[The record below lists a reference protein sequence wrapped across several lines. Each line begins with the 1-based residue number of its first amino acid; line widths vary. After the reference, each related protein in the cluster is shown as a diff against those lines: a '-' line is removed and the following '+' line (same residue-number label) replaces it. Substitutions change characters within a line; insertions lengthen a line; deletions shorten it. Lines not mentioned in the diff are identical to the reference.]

1 MKNLLFLL
9 LLIFITSCDK
19 NDELPTKTQA
29 QNNPMQLYI
38 INGDI
43 EYYSEITDGSKQKK
57 PIFIYDTP
65 NKTEEINSST
75 SKVSEEST
83 TLDFRYG
90 DDVSTKSGCTIDRY
104 YRNNFYKTDKGVY
117 GPNPHPYHRIP
128 SCLIR
133 GFGQPHQNL
142 YYNCLVLFA
151 GNKGYKSR
159 NRRGT
164 IHRNKQHGSAISIEY
179 LFKPNITYEITLKA
193 SFRDNRYLI
202 DKVFSSGYPTVFAQL
217 KDSGIISTERSRY
230 QTPDPCDLDGVID
243 LDKHANNYPNYTRS
257 YTLDNPSM
265 SMRSLVFKFSPTE
278 EKKALIVSLHPTIGI
293 EGYGTPIPTNN
304 FTMRLPYVI
313 IKERPFDPSLNIEL
327 PPEKPYN
334 PRR

>member
-43 EYYSEITDGSKQKK
+43 EYYSEITDGSKPKK

-133 GFGQPHQNL
+133 GFGKPHQNL

-151 GNKGYKSR
+151 GNKEFKTR
-159 NRRGT
+159 DRRG
-164 IHRNKQHGSAISIEY
+164 IMHRNKSHGSAISIEY
-179 LFKPNITYEITLKA
+179 PFKANVTYEITTKV

-202 DKVFSSGYPTVFAQL
+202 NKVFSNGYPTMFVQL
-217 KDSGIISTERSRY
+217 KDSGVIIPKKISRT
-230 QTPDPCDLDGVID
+230 QKLDPCTKEGVID
-243 LDKHANNYPNYTRS
+243 LTINNYNNLTRF
-257 YTLDNPSM
+257 YTLDSRPSTM
-265 SMRSLVFKFSPTE
+265 KNLVFKFSPTE
-278 EKKALIVSLHPTIGI
+278 QKNALSISLHPAISPI
-293 EGYGTPIPTNN
+293 GYGVPIETNN
-304 FTMRLPYVI
+304 YTMTLATI
-313 IKERPFDPSLNIEL
+313 TITEKPFAPSLNIEL
-327 PPEKPYN
+327 PEIPYI